1 MSSVDK
7 IMSGSWKHGAG
18 EMRIEEAAIASPAIA
33 DHLARLALRFIA
45 IKGLAGEFADALE
58 EIQQI
63 ENIETGLGDALGLP
77 PEVEVEDAM
86 SPNP

>member
-33 DHLARLALRFIA
+33 DHLARLALRFIS

-63 ENIETGLGDALGLP
+63 ENIETGLGNALGLP
-77 PEVEVEDAM
+77 PEVEDEEGM
-86 SPNP
+86 SPGP